1 MRGILFEQS
10 SIVYFLIITVILGG
24 GAAWMTG
31 RACAQT
37 WRNFKIAL
45 AYMVLLA
52 VAIRFLHYVI
62 PYYQADTGNMAYHAT
77 FLSLHYYLVD
87 LAVLLI
93 FCALGYRNT
102 RVNQMVRQYGWLYKK
117 TSPLTY
123 SAKPEINN

>member
-31 RACAQT
+31 RACALT
-37 WRNFKIAL
+37 WRNISIAL

-62 PYYQADTGNMAYHAT
+62 PYYEADNGNITYHAT

-87 LAVLLI
+87 LVVMLI
-93 FCALGYRNT
+93 FCALGYRHT
-102 RVNQMVRQYGWLYKK
+102 RVNQMVRQYSWLYKK
-117 TSPLTY
+117 TSPLSY
-123 SAKPEINN
+123 SEK